1 MTVREGQRAGGLTI
15 LIVSTAVYGVSLFY
29 HSHPRPD
36 SPLPWGDQV
45 SGRIAIEVAGN
56 RGADGIYFI
65 PEAKAAAELSK
76 ITGYDAPT
84 VDGALAKARFSSASA
99 ILVFAE
105 GGVLKIIE
113 MPAVKKLALGLPID
127 LNRAGEEEL
136 ALVPGIGERMAAQIV
151 QLRQSRGRFARVADL
166 TAVPGIKEKKLRDLE
181 KYLTVG
187 PLP

>member
-113 MPAVKKLALGLPID
+113 NGWPLRLFSYGS
-127 LNRAGEEEL
+127 REED
-136 ALVPGIGERMAAQIV
+136 
-151 QLRQSRGRFARVADL
+151 SRG
-166 TAVPGIKEKKLRDLE
+166 LRISRPFRGSRKRNCE
-181 KYLTVG
+181 TSKNT
-187 PLP
+187 